1 MAFWRKIWQR
11 DEAESLAVCTA
22 LDIGT
27 EFAKALV
34 FEIDDSGLGTVRGVG
49 RKRQGLAHMQS
60 GTVADIAAVVDNC
73 AVALQEAE
81 EMAGFRPTQVVI
93 GIAGELVK
101 GFTTTHSQERKKPD
115 QPISENELQKLI
127 DSVQREAL
135 REAERAITWETGLP
149 HVDVRLVHAA
159 VTGAS
164 IDGYA
169 LTNPVGFQGRH
180 VKIGIF
186 NAFAPLVHLGALQSV
201 ASQLDLELLEIV
213 AEPYAVARV
222 LGTEQVRQAGA
233 LFVDVGGGTTD
244 VALVRQGGIEGTR
257 MFALG
262 GRAFTKSLADR
273 LDLPF
278 PRAEALKVDYARG
291 LRGRVARRGGRDHRR
306 RRAGLGGRRR
316 ARHGGAVG
324 RRPAAVADLPVR
336 RRVAAAGGPGG
347 ARGRDLLEADAVRPA
362 ARGHR
367 HGAGPDR
374 DRHRRD
380 GVARGPAGR
389 DAARSRLPGDRAAD
403 VRGRARCRP
412 AAGPAR
418 DAGLTVAGRV
428 IYLDIDDEI
437 TSAAA
442 RIRAAEG
449 SRVAVVL
456 PYGSRV
462 ATSRINF
469 RLLARDAHD
478 QRQATLHRRRRWG
491 DTGPGRFGR
500 AADLRDGRRV
510 RVVPGG

>member
-1 MAFWRKIWQR
+1 
-11 DEAESLAVCTA
+11 
-22 LDIGT
+22 
-27 EFAKALV
+27 
-34 FEIDDSGLGTVRGVG
+34 
-49 RKRQGLAHMQS
+49 MQS

-101 GFTTTHSQERKKPD
+101 GFTTTHSQERRKPD
-115 QPISENELQKLI
+115 QPITEAELQKLI
-127 DSVQREAL
+127 DVVQREAL
-135 REAERAITWETGLP
+135 HEAERAITWETGLP

-169 LTNPVGFQGRH
+169 VTNPVGFQGRH

-222 LGTEQVRQAGA
+222 LGSDQIRQAGA

-291 LRGRVARRGGRDHRR
+291 LRRGARESEVANDRRR

-316 ARHGGAVG
+316 ACHGGALR
-324 RRPAAVADLPVR
+324 RRPPAGSDLPVR
-336 RRVAAAGGPGG
+336 RRLA
-347 ARGRDLLEADAVRPA
+347 
-362 ARGHR
+362 
-367 HGAGPDR
+367 
-374 DRHRRD
+374 
-380 GVARGPAGR
+380 
-389 DAARSRLPGDRAAD
+389 
-403 VRGRARCRP
+403 
-412 AAGPAR
+412 PAR
-418 DAGLTVAGRV
+418 D
-428 IYLDIDDEI
+428 
-437 TSAAA
+437 
-442 RIRAAEG
+442 
-449 SRVAVVL
+449 
-456 PYGSRV
+456 
-462 ATSRINF
+462 
-469 RLLARDAHD
+469 H
-478 QRQATLHRRRRWG
+478 
-491 DTGPGRFGR
+491 
-500 AADLRDGRRV
+500 GRRSQREAFCERLPFARPPEV
-510 RVVPGG
+510 IVMAPDQIDTISDATDLLVDQQDVTPLGLAYQAIELQTSEDALDVALRRVLRAMKV